1 MPEQIFLF
9 WLFYFLTRDDTMM
22 KRIKFILGLIIII
35 AAGTVTGCD
44 TETIPDDYNAVSD
57 IPEIPERPDNP
68 GTSEKSDSSRKA
80 DEITNIETTSLES
93 GVYFSWKNPTNSK
106 YRKVKITFSPEKESV
121 SQPIEKKITTTSFSL
136 VGEDWIE
143 SEEIAET
150 SYIRIDGLDGNT
162 EYTFSFYLVDSSGN
176 ESLQKTIK
184 AIPKEDASPSSE
196 TDFAVRNLTVYYS
209 VADGR
214 IIFLN
219 WKNPDIEN
227 VAGIEISYRKYSSD
241 DVIKTFRLEK
251 ENSMLPSSYEI
262 PTIENDGTKYVVT
275 VKTIS
280 SAGKEFIKKVEVT
293 AESSTQAVPKVNA
306 FRFVDSEGN
315 GFNKEDSNTS
325 LVSLGTDVYAEITG
339 TNLDLCENPKIKLFN
354 LIDNE
359 VEECVLE
366 IPVSAENTS
375 FGKKINAK
383 LLLPSSLGTYTAK
396 FVIGEITQYDKP
408 KFKIIEKYSDPRID
422 SIKIPPVNRT
432 YLNKEIPITVIGEGF
447 TRNLSYD
454 FEGLEKN
461 RINFAS
467 DKKVVIY
474 ANTPSSATDTNVK
487 VSIFSNDNIDEML
500 STGEA
505 SLKFTDETFSP
516 GDIIL
521 SDGSKYSY
529 DAETIK
535 SFVVDENN
543 KPVAVIINLK
553 YGGSVGVGLGL
564 KYADALEWAKD
575 GTLGHSYNF
584 AGIRAI
590 SKLPPNHG
598 IGFNEDSDNDGSDNF
613 DYIKYMDPEGTKDAK
628 TNYPAFYYAETYGTE
643 ILGLSETE
651 EFASGWYILS
661 FGEMFLF
668 AKTNEHYR
676 PINDSLCRTKC
687 GFLLKSLGIHS
698 EGIYQGF
705 SLDEQPK
712 ILLESRGYAWSSSQY
727 HSTSGMTSSTSACRL
742 RPFTFTEQ
750 EGTVYGYSFINKASK
765 QTVIVVRDFYGIK

>member
-1 MPEQIFLF
+1 
-9 WLFYFLTRDDTMM
+9 M
-22 KRIKFILGLIIII
+22 KRIKFILGLIILI
-35 AAGTVTGCD
+35 AAGTITGCD
-44 TETIPDDYNAVSD
+44 TETIPDDYNTVPD
-57 IPEIPERPDNP
+57 IPEIPGRPDNP

-80 DEITNIETTSLES
+80 DEITNIEATSLES

-106 YRKVKITFSPEKESV
+106 YRKVKITFIPEKESV
-121 SQPIEKKITTTSFSL
+121 AQPIEKKITTTNYSL

-143 SEEIAET
+143 SEEIAE
-150 SYIRIDGLDGNT
+150 SSNIRIDGLDGNT

-176 ESLQKTIK
+176 ESLQNTIK
-184 AIPKEDASPSSE
+184 ATPEEETSSSSK
-196 TDFAVRNLTVYYS
+196 TDFAVKNLTVYYS
-209 VADGR
+209 AADGR
-214 IIFLN
+214 MIFLE

-227 VAGIEISYRKYSSD
+227 VDAIEISYRKYSSD
-241 DVIKTFRLEK
+241 SVIKTFRLEK
-251 ENSMLPSSYEI
+251 ENSSLPSSYEI

-293 AESSTQAVPKVNA
+293 AESSTQAVPKVKT

-325 LVSLGTDVYAEITG
+325 LVVSGTDVYAEIIG

-366 IPVSAENTS
+366 IPVTAENTS

-408 KFKIIEKYSDPRID
+408 KFKIIEKYSEPRID

-447 TRNLSYD
+447 TRNLYCK

-461 RINFAS
+461 RIKFAS
-467 DKKVVIY
+467 DKKFVIY

-487 VSIFSNDNIDEML
+487 VSIFSNDSV
-500 STGEA
+500 STGEET
-505 SLKFTDETFSP
+505 LKFTDETFSV

-529 DAETIK
+529 SEETIK
-535 SFVVDENN
+535 SFFVDENN
-543 KPVAVIINLK
+543 KPIAVIINLK

-584 AGIRAI
+584 SEIRAI
-590 SKLPPNHG
+590 SKLPPNHS

-613 DYIKYMDPEGTKDAK
+613 DYIKYMDPEGTEDAK

-661 FGEMFLF
+661 FGEMYLF
-668 AKTNEHYR
+668 AETNAQYKH
-676 PINDSLCRTKC
+676 INDSLWRTKC
-687 GFLLKSLGIHS
+687 GFCIESIGLHS
-698 EGIYQGF
+698 ESIYQGL
-705 SLDEQPK
+705 SLDEYPK
-712 ILLESRGYAWSSSQY
+712 ITLEERGYAWSSSQY
-727 HSTSGMTSSTSACRL
+727 HSTSGVTSSTSACRL
-742 RPFTFTEQ
+742 QPFTLTEAGGALL
-750 EGTVYGYSFINKASK
+750 ENFRFINKANK
-765 QTVIVVRDFYGIK
+765 HTVIVVRDFYGIK